1 MNILD
6 ELNAIRVER
15 IRVNR
20 LGENI
25 ERMRSTLERATAAS
39 DRNGGRSTVETDPMS
54 ARVAELIDLE
64 AEWFDSM
71 LAIEKRSIV
80 AEGCLGCLTSQQRE
94 VVHWRYIEGMG
105 WEEVSRRTHYSRR
118 HCFNIRDRAVDRL
131 KKKAEKD
138 EQVCTLLHSNP

>member
-20 LGENI
+20 LGERI
-25 ERMRSTLERATAAS
+25 ERMRSMLERVTGTRDNTGA
-39 DRNGGRSTVETDPMS
+39 RSTAEADPMA
-54 ARVAELIDLE
+54 ARIAELIDLE

-71 LAIEKRSIV
+71 LGIERRSIV

-94 VVHWRYIEGMG
+94 VVHWRYIEGMA
-105 WEEVSRRTHYSRR
+105 WNEVSRRTHYSRR
-118 HCFNIRDRAVDRL
+118 HCIRIRDRAVDRL
-131 KKKAEKD
+131 TKN
-138 EQVCTLLHSNP
+138 CG